1 MSKYQI
7 VEVGD
12 KVHSNALSKAPRDV
26 VKIAQT
32 NGFVPKKI
40 KVKVTPDKNILEKIR
55 KQLKYTYV
63 WQRLY
68 KSFSNND
75 VLMIQYPSYHYQFNK
90 YRILAK
96 LRRNKNVKV
105 IFVIHDIDQL
115 RTGSEDRTFKKML
128 LVADKIILHNKKM
141 IDYIK
146 KMGVD
151 SDKLVNL
158 QIFDYLLSNY
168 NEVKSSVFD
177 KSVTIAG
184 NLDVTKAKYIK
195 DLNKIN
201 VQFNLYG
208 SGYKKTSNA
217 SNIVYHGKLA
227 PDEVPFSLNKGFGLV
242 WDGESIE
249 SCTGLVGNYLRY
261 NNPHKLSLYI
271 ASKLPVIIWS
281 EAAEANFVK
290 KYDIGYTVD
299 SLTEIPQLL
308 NKLDEERYNQLVN
321 NVVKVGD
328 KITRGKFMQ
337 MALEKAID

>member
-12 KVHSNALSKAPRDV
+12 KEHSNALSKAPRDV
-26 VKIAQT
+26 IKIAQT
-32 NGFVPKKI
+32 SGFIPKEI
-40 KVKVTPDKNILEKIR
+40 KVKVTPDKNIFEKIH

-68 KSFSNND
+68 KSFNNND

-96 LRRNKNVKV
+96 LRQKKNVKV

-115 RTGSEDRTFKKML
+115 RTGSEDRTLKKML
-128 LVADKIILHNKKM
+128 LVADKIILHNKRM
-141 IDYIK
+141 IDYIE

-151 SDKLVNL
+151 SDRLVNL

-168 NEVKSSVFD
+168 QEVKPSVFD

-184 NLDVTKAKYIK
+184 NLDATKARYIK
-195 DLNKIN
+195 DLKKLN
-201 VQFNLYG
+201 VRFNLYG
-208 SGYKKTSNA
+208 SGYKPSNS
-217 SNIVYHGKLA
+217 SNIIYHGTLA
-227 PDEVPFSLNKGFGLV
+227 PNDVPFSLNEGFGLV

-281 EAAEANFVK
+281 EAAEADFVK
-290 KYDIGYTVD
+290 KYDIGYTVN

-308 NKLDEERYNQLVN
+308 NELDEEKYNQMVN
-321 NVVKVGD
+321 NVVKIGK
-328 KITRGKFMQ
+328 KITKGEFMQ
-337 MALEKAID
+337 IALEKALD